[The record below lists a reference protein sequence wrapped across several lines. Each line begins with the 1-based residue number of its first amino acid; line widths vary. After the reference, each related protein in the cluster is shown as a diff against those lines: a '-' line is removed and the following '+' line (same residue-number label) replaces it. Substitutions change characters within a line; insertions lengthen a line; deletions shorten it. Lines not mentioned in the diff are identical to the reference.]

1 MCMEDLPLTFGF
13 ELELVV
19 GSPTVLKAARSQ
31 GRTKANPSSS
41 DRDVYTYF
49 ARQFTARGL
58 DANVYL
64 PTSIRCRPDYSKW
77 NFTQDLSIVEETSSM
92 SESMHSSPDQFSMR
106 VGMELV
112 SPVFQP
118 GDDWKFLVL
127 KAMSTLNQSRI
138 LVNSS
143 TGLHVHVGIQDR
155 RFTLKELKRIAEF
168 VIIFERK
175 SVSFSPSNFVAAFDQ
190 FVNPN
195 RLINDDVQSNCK
207 NSVLRGLS
215 ILEAIELIESSNS
228 EQKASPL
235 LFNDS

>member
-1 MCMEDLPLTFGF
+1 
-13 ELELVV
+13 
-19 GSPTVLKAARSQ
+19 
-31 GRTKANPSSS
+31 
-41 DRDVYTYF
+41 
-49 ARQFTARGL
+49 
-58 DANVYL
+58 
-64 PTSIRCRPDYSKW
+64 
-77 NFTQDLSIVEETSSM
+77 M
-92 SESMHSSPDQFSMR
+92 SESMHSSPDHFPMR
-106 VGMELV
+106 LGMELV

-118 GDDWKFLVL
+118 RDDWTLL
-127 KAMSTLNQSRI
+127 LHKAIRTLNKSRI
-138 LVNSS
+138 LANSS
-143 TGLHVHVGIQDR
+143 TGLHVHVGVQDR
-155 RFTLKELKRIAEF
+155 CFTLEELKRIAEF

-175 SVSFSPSNFVAAFDQ
+175 SVSFSLSNFVAAFDQ

>member
-1 MCMEDLPLTFGF
+1 
-13 ELELVV
+13 
-19 GSPTVLKAARSQ
+19 
-31 GRTKANPSSS
+31 
-41 DRDVYTYF
+41 
-49 ARQFTARGL
+49 
-58 DANVYL
+58 
-64 PTSIRCRPDYSKW
+64 
-77 NFTQDLSIVEETSSM
+77 M
-92 SESMHSSPDQFSMR
+92 SESMHSSPDRFPIR

-118 GDDWKFLVL
+118 GDDWTLLVHT
-127 KAMSTLNQSRI
+127 AMSTLNKSRI

-143 TGLHVHVGIQDR
+143 TGLHVHVGVQDR
-155 RFTLKELKRIAEF
+155 RFTLEELKRIAEF